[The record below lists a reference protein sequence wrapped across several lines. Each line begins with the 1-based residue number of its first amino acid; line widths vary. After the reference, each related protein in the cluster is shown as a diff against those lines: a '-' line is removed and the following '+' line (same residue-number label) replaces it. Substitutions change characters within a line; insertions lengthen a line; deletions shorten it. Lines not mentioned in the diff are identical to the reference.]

1 VLEGWPVVV
10 MCWELGLG
18 SGLVQQLVQPQGLEL
33 PQVQELEVK
42 QEQLQEL
49 WQGSQSLNE

>member
-1 VLEGWPVVV
+1 

-18 SGLVQQLVQPQGLEL
+18 SGLVQQLVQPQGVQPQGLEL

-49 WQGSQSLNE
+49 WQGFQSLSE